1 MSTSMS
7 SKIDDLP
14 SPRDEDSTLASED
27 STMYVKES
35 PSNVKLDIK
44 KKVRF
49 EEESLMSKLKSE
61 INEENLLVFLFL
73 FIANSPQYNEY
84 ASSAPFMSTFS
95 NSGFLVVGR
104 ALLLLIAFVIA
115 KTFLLPRIKL

>member
-14 SPRDEDSTLASED
+14 GPRDEDSTIASED
-27 STMYVKES
+27 QMYVKES
-35 PSNVKLDIK
+35 PSNVKVDIK
-44 KKVRF
+44 KRVRF

-84 ASSAPFMSTFS
+84 AASAPFMSTFS

-104 ALLLLIAFVIA
+104 ALLLLIAFVIV